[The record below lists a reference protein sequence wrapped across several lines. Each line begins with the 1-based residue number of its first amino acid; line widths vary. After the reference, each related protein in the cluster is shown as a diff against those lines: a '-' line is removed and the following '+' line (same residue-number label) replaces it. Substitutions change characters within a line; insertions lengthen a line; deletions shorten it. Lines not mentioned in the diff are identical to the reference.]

1 VNIHHYFIDGC
12 LYKLRNPEV
21 RRDLFAHL
29 KSPQTE
35 RPGGA
40 EPPRS

>member
-29 KSPQTE
+29 K
-35 RPGGA
+35 RA
-40 EPPRS
+40 EPPAVARDTA